1 VNTNNKTNTM
11 KNKLALLFLFSI
23 FGILLAFTPIKKNKE
38 TTTILTNH
46 SSIYINVNRL
56 IGRWE
61 IYKLTKGNKT
71 KENRKKYIIFHKD
84 GRLSGGRI
92 GKEPNKNGT
101 WSFEKKTNT
110 LLLNSTEDQN
120 DLVKL
125 EIKKLTRKDLVLM
138 KDSTLIY
145 LEKTK

>member
-1 VNTNNKTNTM
+1 M

-38 TTTILTNH
+38 KATIVTNQ
-46 SSIYINVNRL
+46 SSIYIKVNRL

-61 IYKLTKGNKT
+61 IYKITKGNKT
-71 KENRKKYIIFHKD
+71 KEKRKKYIIFHKD

-92 GKEPNKNGT
+92 GNEPNKNGT
-101 WSFEKKTNT
+101 WSFEKKSNI
-110 LLLNSTEDQN
+110 LQLKSGDEQN
-120 DLVKL
+120 DLGKY

-145 LEKTK
+145 FEKTK

>member
-1 VNTNNKTNTM
+1 MRNKF
-11 KNKLALLFLFSI
+11 ALLTLFSI
-23 FGILLAFTPIKKNKE
+23 LGILLAFTTIKKNKE
-38 TTTILTNH
+38 KATIATNQ
-46 SSIYINVNRL
+46 SSIYIKINRL

-71 KENRKKYIIFHKD
+71 KEKRKKYIIFHKD

-101 WSFEKKTNT
+101 WSFDKKSNT
-110 LLLNSTEDQN
+110 LLLNSTENQN
-120 DLVKL
+120 DLDKYQ
-125 EIKKLTRKDLVLM
+125 IKKLTRKDLVLI
-138 KDSTLIY
+138 KDSMLIY